1 MAQHDDQ
8 KDNKRKVD
16 AEAQVGVGLKNKLPR
31 RSQRQSASSAC
42 AKTEEESGVDV
53 KPGVDTSTQFKLEQE
68 ASVKGEQNFTVQQN
82 PPSEPTPAS
91 RTNDL
96 SSRPTGSPTKDAST
110 SKAHA
115 DTAQDD
121 TVIALSSDDEGFEM
135 IKEREIIK
143 QLFGPK
149 KLPVPVKT
157 ERNIATSGLTS
168 SGRAVLGSIDNT
180 PTRNSVPSYGG
191 KMKLSDWCTEY
202 EVPDT
207 VKEKLIHYGLT
218 TPFAV
223 AGMNAQHFHNAKIA
237 DGELLTVTGALECW
251 RRDAV
256 DATKR
261 QQQVRT
267 EQPSSNHEHA
277 AFPGVALS
285 HPTTDD
291 GSATLQDP
299 SHAKEESAP

>member
-16 AEAQVGVGLKNKLPR
+16 G
-31 RSQRQSASSAC
+31 RSLDFTARAVWAM
-42 AKTEEESGVDV
+42 AWDRGETGVDLL
-53 KPGVDTSTQFKLEQE
+53 S
-68 ASVKGEQNFTVQQN
+68 
-82 PPSEPTPAS
+82 PPRLPPFVLPAAPAS

>member
-82 PPSEPTPAS
+82 PPSEPT
-91 RTNDL
+91 
-96 SSRPTGSPTKDAST
+96 
-110 SKAHA
+110 HA